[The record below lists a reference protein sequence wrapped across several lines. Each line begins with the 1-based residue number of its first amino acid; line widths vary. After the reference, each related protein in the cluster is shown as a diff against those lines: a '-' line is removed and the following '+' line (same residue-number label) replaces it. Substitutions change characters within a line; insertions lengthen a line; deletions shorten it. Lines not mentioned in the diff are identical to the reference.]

1 MEGMEIK
8 RNKTREK
15 FKDKVKE
22 LVNTEAKD
30 LWSSLKDG
38 ILEAC
43 EELCGRK
50 KQRRER
56 ARKHMVIK

>member
-8 RNKTREK
+8 RKKIREK

-22 LVNTEAKD
+22 LVNTDAKD
-30 LWSSLKDG
+30 LWVLFKDG

-43 EELCGRK
+43 ED
-50 KQRRER
+50 
-56 ARKHMVIK
+56 